1 MPSYLVP
8 ALYYSTN
15 LSDVVLALLGP
26 GLRLRF
32 AIVLLGL
39 FASAVLTVRA
49 QNRAK
54 EGRKSFMNPQKRY
67 DGTMRIPLAAA
78 AALGGIALHFI

>member
-54 EGRKSFMNPQKRY
+54 EGRKSFMNRPQKRWL
-67 DGTMRIPLAAA
+67 RW
-78 AALGGIALHFI
+78 